1 MTITSTGPD
10 STGSDAA
17 GSDAVRSDEP
27 QPSGERIAFRE
38 GVRAWIDN
46 VRAGEIGSLPVVIG
60 MVVISI
66 IFQVQND
73 KFLSAQNL
81 TNLIVQMAPV
91 AFIAIGVVFVLLI
104 GEIDLSVGVVSGVAG
119 IILARLLVPD
129 GNEVPWVVA
138 ILISAAVAFLI
149 GLLHGIFVAK
159 LGVPSLIVTLATFF
173 IGTGIVLALAGQQ
186 GLVRVQNGTIID
198 IASTFLGDGV
208 GWALAI
214 AAVALYAAS
223 MYSIDQAN
231 LSQGLASQSWTTFG
245 VKLALAALFAFGTVA
260 ITNNDRGFPLV
271 GLILVVVA
279 VMWAVVAE
287 RTRFGR
293 HIYAV
298 GGSEEAARRAG
309 IDVDRI
315 KIACFMITSFMAA
328 FGGLVLA
335 SRLRSVDN
343 SAGSGTLLLYSI
355 ASAVIGGT
363 SLFGGRGKV
372 SSALKGALVIASVE
386 SGMGLLGY
394 PSDRK
399 FIVTGCILLLAVT
412 IDSITRRSRRSS
424 GRA

>member
-1 MTITSTGPD
+1 MTTINDTRVEETAPIPLGRRNSF
-10 STGSDAA
+10 SD
-17 GSDAVRSDEP
+17 
-27 QPSGERIAFRE
+27 
-38 GVRAWIDN
+38 GVNSWFEN
-46 VRAGEIGSLPVVIG
+46 VKAGEIGSLPVVVG
-60 MVVISI
+60 MIIISL
-66 IFQVQND
+66 IFQIQND

-91 AFIAIGVVFVLLI
+91 AIIAIGIVFVLLI
-104 GEIDLSVGVVSGVAG
+104 GEIDLSVGVVSGVGG
-119 IILARLLVPD
+119 IILARLLIPD
-129 GNEVPWVVA
+129 GNEIPWFLA
-138 ILISAAVAFLI
+138 IAVSALAALLI
-149 GLLHGIFVAK
+149 GLFHGLFVAK

-186 GLVRVQNGTIID
+186 GLIRVQDETIID
-198 IASTFLGDGV
+198 LASTFLSDGV
-208 GWALAI
+208 GWLLAVI
-214 AAVALYAAS
+214 AVALYAAS
-223 MYSIDQAN
+223 MYVADRAN
-231 LSQGLASQSWTTFG
+231 LQQGLAAQSMAMFAAKVAAAAVLAIG
-245 VKLALAALFAFGTVA
+245 VVA
-260 ITNNDRGFPLV
+260 VTNQDRGFPLV
-271 GLILVVVA
+271 GVILLLAA
-279 VMWAVVAE
+279 VISAIIAE

-298 GGSEEAARRAG
+298 GGNEEAARRAG
-309 IDVDRI
+309 INVDRV
-315 KIACFMITSFMAA
+315 KIACFMIASFMAA

-343 SAGSGTLLLYSI
+343 SAGGGTLLLYSI

-399 FIVTGCILLLAVT
+399 FIVTGFILLLAVT
-412 IDSITRRSRRSS
+412 IDSGTRRARQSS

>member
-1 MTITSTGPD
+1 MTDTQESAVESGVPIGRRESTS
-10 STGSDAA
+10 A
-17 GSDAVRSDEP
+17 GVSSWLE
-27 QPSGERIAFRE
+27 
-38 GVRAWIDN
+38 N
-46 VRAGEIGSLPVVIG
+46 VKAGEIGSLPVVVG
-60 MVVISI
+60 MIIIAV

-81 TNLIVQMAPV
+81 TNLIVQMTPV
-91 AFIAIGVVFVLLI
+91 AIIAIGIVFVLLI

-119 IILARLLVPD
+119 IILARLLIPD
-129 GNEVPWVVA
+129 GNEIPWFLA
-138 ILISAAVAFLI
+138 IAVSALAALTI
-149 GLLHGIFVAK
+149 GFIHGLFVAK

-186 GLVRVQNGTIID
+186 GLIRVQDDTIIA
-198 IASTFLGDGV
+198 IASTFLSDGV
-208 GWALAI
+208 GWVLAI
-214 AAVALYAAS
+214 VVVLIYAGSMYASDRANLRQGLSSQSMSMFGAKVAVAAVCA
-223 MYSIDQAN
+223 
-231 LSQGLASQSWTTFG
+231 FG
-245 VKLALAALFAFGTVA
+245 VVT

-271 GLILVVVA
+271 GLILLVTA
-279 VMWAVVAE
+279 VIWAVVAE

-298 GGSEEAARRAG
+298 GGNEEAARRAG
-309 IDVDRI
+309 INVDRI

-343 SAGSGTLLLYSI
+343 SAGGGTLLLYSI

-399 FIVTGCILLLAVT
+399 FIVTGFILLLAVT
-412 IDSITRRSRRSS
+412 IDSGTRRARQSS